1 MSKGIKKTTG
11 IRRIYMPAKWEIRR
25 EKRRLN
31 ELQKSKFTKPWPR
44 AMQSEGEGVVVGN
57 AGRQD

>member
-11 IRRIYMPAKWEIRR
+11 IRRIFTISKWER
-25 EKRRLN
+25 KRIDKYLRKVN
-31 ELQKSKFTKPWPR
+31 KKPWPR
-44 AMQSEGEGVVVGN
+44 AMQSEGEGAVVGN